1 MFRRL
6 FALTLLATALAGL
19 AGCGD
24 KEATVSVG
32 ESEAIFVTLGD
43 LQYQVQMSRQLNPA
57 DSGDSDLLA
66 GIDPAEAQLGAE
78 DLWFGVWV
86 RAFNSSAKNVST
98 ADIFKIADTRG
109 EEFEPVIVDESNKL
123 VFRKAP
129 VEADGGQYPNPNSA
143 AANLPTTGAILI
155 FKLPNPVLNYR
166 PLELEIESSDLPGKK
181 ATVTLDV

>member
-1 MFRRL
+1 MQWYRRRCVGATL
-6 FALTLLATALAGL
+6 TPAQWLKGRWPRAAAALVPLVL
-19 AGCGD
+19 
-24 KEATVSVG
+24 VG
-32 ESEAIFVTLGD
+32 VI
-43 LQYQVQMSRQLNPA
+43 
-57 DSGDSDLLA
+57 
-66 GIDPAEAQLGAE
+66 AENWLVFPEYRRFLTTELYVPQFYE
-78 DLWFGVWV
+78 
-86 RAFNSSAKNVST
+86 
-98 ADIFKIADTRG
+98 DTRG